1 LKISVIGSGV
11 QGAAIASIL
20 VKAQDVSE
28 IVSADIDLART
39 KRVAESLKSDKV
51 RTQRV
56 DANKVDDLSRVTK
69 GSDAVIN
76 ATLPRFNLNIMNAAL
91 KNRVYYVD
99 LATDFPEN
107 LLPKEFALSAEWE
120 KAELTAVINQG
131 GPFVMNVFAR
141 YVADQLDRVDEIRL
155 RFGWKP
161 PPSEDLVPTWSP
173 IWCPEV
179 ALLEWASEPVIYEN
193 GKFKRVPTF
202 SGIEEYPFPDPLG
215 PLTLCFIDYE
225 PVWTLPRFIEKGIKY
240 VDCKISPDMMAGAL
254 IKMGF
259 ASGEPI
265 QVKDVKV
272 APRDVLLALT
282 PSPSELDYSRRK
294 LQAEEDVHGC
304 YLVEVH
310 GEKAGQKLVHTVYR
324 TTSATETQKKYGT
337 FWAGVA
343 VPAVVTATMLARG
356 DIKRKGVIPPESLE
370 PRPFI
375 ANLAEWG
382 MTFQERIARKIRPA

>member
-1 LKISVIGSGV
+1 MKISVIGSGV

>member
-1 LKISVIGSGV
+1 
-11 QGAAIASIL
+11 
-20 VKAQDVSE
+20 
-28 IVSADIDLART
+28 
-39 KRVAESLKSDKV
+39 
-51 RTQRV
+51 
-56 DANKVDDLSRVTK
+56 
-69 GSDAVIN
+69 
-76 ATLPRFNLNIMNAAL
+76 
-91 KNRVYYVD
+91 
-99 LATDFPEN
+99 
-107 LLPKEFALSAEWE
+107 
-120 KAELTAVINQG
+120 
-131 GPFVMNVFAR
+131 MNVFAR